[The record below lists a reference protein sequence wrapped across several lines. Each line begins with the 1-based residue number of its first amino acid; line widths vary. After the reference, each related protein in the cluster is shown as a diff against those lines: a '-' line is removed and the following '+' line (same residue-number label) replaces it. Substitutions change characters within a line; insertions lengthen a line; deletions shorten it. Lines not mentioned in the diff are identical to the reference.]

1 MDENY
6 KKSNSVALVGL
17 GGIGYEFPHVI
28 ISCNL
33 TDDRKTEI
41 AVHYS
46 YKYRERVP
54 DCHIFWVYGATRQS
68 FDEAYR
74 RIAKEL
80 EIPGCDDPLF
90 EHRKVVPMVLDQQKT
105 GSWVMIIDNADD
117 YGVYFPPADGALG
130 ETERSEYL
138 RYCLPHGAE
147 NGNGG
152 RLIITTR
159 NMKVGEDIIS
169 NSAPI
174 QVRELDPVAAR
185 ILLRSRVPTE
195 KWE

>member
-17 GGIGYEFPHVI
+17 GGIGYGIPHVN

-33 TDDRKTEI
+33 IDDRKTEI

-46 YKYRERVP
+46 HKYRERVP

-80 EIPGCDDPLF
+80 EIPGYYDPLF
-90 EHRKVVPMVLDQQKT
+90 EHRKEVPMVLDRQQT
-105 GSWVMIIDNADD
+105 GPWVMIVDNADD
-117 YGVYFPPADGALG
+117 YSIYFPPPDGALG
-130 ETERSEYL
+130 ETEQREYL

-147 NGNGG
+147 HGG

-159 NMKVGEDIIS
+159 NTKLGEDIIS
-169 NSAPI
+169 YSTPI
-174 QVRELDPVAAR
+174 QVRELTPEDAR
-185 ILLRSRVPTE
+185 ILLRSKLPTE